1 MPADFPST
9 PTVGQQYSFGDQV
22 WEWDGFV
29 WRTVVVSLVGPTGP
43 TGPTGSTGP
52 VSTEP
57 STVPG
62 PTGPTGPLGPTGPTG
77 VTGPTGPT
85 GDEGPIF
92 QNVDCG
98 TPTTVYGGVDPVDCG
113 GP

>member
-1 MPADFPST
+1 MAADFPSS
-9 PTVGQQYSFGDQV
+9 PFVGQQYSFGDQV
-22 WEWDGFV
+22 WQWDGFV
-29 WRTVVVSLVGPTGP
+29 WRTVVVSLLGPTGP
-43 TGPTGSTGP
+43 TGATGPTGP

-62 PTGPTGPLGPTGPTG
+62 PTGPTGPLGPTGPAST
-77 VTGPTGPT
+77 VPGPTGPT
-85 GDEGPIF
+85 GPIF

-98 TPTTVYGGVDPVDCG
+98 DPFSVYGGVDPVDCG